1 MDNMNLEDLRYLKKY
16 GHEIGS
22 HTYSHINLKKIKN
35 INKLNDEIFKKIRML
50 KKKLILNLNLL
61 HLILVQ

>member
-1 MDNMNLEDLRYLKKY
+1 MDNMNLEDLRYLKKN

-50 KKKLILNLNLL
+50 KKN
-61 HLILVQ
+61 